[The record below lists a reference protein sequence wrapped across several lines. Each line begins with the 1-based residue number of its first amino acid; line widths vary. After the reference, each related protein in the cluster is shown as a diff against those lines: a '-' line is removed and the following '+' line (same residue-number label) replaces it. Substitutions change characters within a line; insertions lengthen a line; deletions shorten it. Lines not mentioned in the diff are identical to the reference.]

1 MPRPLGRTSLV
12 RSLEKAVN
20 TAFLMA
26 GVKPEDLTGPVVHY
40 DLMWQNPP
48 LLNTVVKLN
57 GVHLFEYLDY
67 SEPIDPNKLYDF
79 WQRTLYLMYH
89 NCHRVVDVKDK
100 CLVGAKKL
108 FTPKVQGQR
117 RFRFSIPEGYP
128 REIDAYAGVVF
139 SLEAAHLASISTT
152 LELTR
157 DENNYYVTLE
167 DGRLMGVKD
176 GVPVISDP
184 WDTSIAGA
192 VWEFLEMPRGQITT
206 TCLYDPI
213 AKLRSVLWE
222 KKEDFREQFQAVD
235 WALQA
240 LRNLS
245 DLGVPCHILSS
256 AAALPPPVMSRAH
269 FGQALQRCL
278 QTMDRAEVPDRSK
291 LSMLY
296 AELVPNILS
305 EAQFRNRIYNL
316 DKPVPF
322 SLSQLVYDKIKKNLR
337 AELEK
342 LPPNERGA

>member
-1 MPRPLGRTSLV
+1 MLRTLGRTSLV
-12 RSLEKAVN
+12 KSLEKAVN
-20 TAFLMA
+20 TAFLKA
-26 GVKPEDLTGPVVHY
+26 GVKPVDIAGPVVHT

-48 LLNTVVKLN
+48 LLNTIAKLN

-67 SEPIDPNKLYDF
+67 SMAIDPNQLYDF
-79 WQRTLYLMYH
+79 WQRALYLMYH
-89 NCHRVVDVKDK
+89 NCHRIVDVKDK
-100 CLVGAKKL
+100 GLVGAKKL
-108 FTPKVQGQR
+108 FNPAVCGQR
-117 RFRFSIPEGYP
+117 RFRLSIPEGYP
-128 REIDAYAGVVF
+128 EKIDAYAGAMF
-139 SLEAAHLASISTT
+139 SLEVAHLASLSTM

-167 DGRLMGVKD
+167 DGRLMGVKN

-222 KKEDFREQFQAVD
+222 RKADFRDEFQAVD

-240 LRNLS
+240 LRSLS
-245 DLGVPCHILSS
+245 DLGVPCHILRSS
-256 AAALPPPVMSRAH
+256 AALPPPAMSRAH
-269 FGQALQRCL
+269 FGAALQRCL

-296 AELVPNILS
+296 AELVPNIMS
-305 EAQFRNRIYNL
+305 ETQFRNRVYNL

-337 AELEK
+337 GELEK